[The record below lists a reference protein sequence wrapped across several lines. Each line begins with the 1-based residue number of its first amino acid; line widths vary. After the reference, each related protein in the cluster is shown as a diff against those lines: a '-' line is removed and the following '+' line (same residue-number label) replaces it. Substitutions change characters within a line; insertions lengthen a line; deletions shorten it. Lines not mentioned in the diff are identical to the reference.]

1 MSKKVL
7 NTAGIKNELEGA
19 SLYFTGS
26 PATQP
31 QQEAANQKSVQFIPE
46 TVYEPPEPVEP
57 KIAQDNISTR
67 NKPKTIANEHA
78 LVHASINA
86 GMLANHQDDLIET
99 IRKTVKQVG
108 KDTVFIRLTPDEKA
122 DLAAIV
128 YAFNEVY
135 RGNNRKVSENAV
147 GRIALNLLLQDHQ
160 ASGELSI
167 LTRVLAALNA

>member
-7 NTAGIKNELEGA
+7 NIQGIKNELEGA
-19 SLYFTGS
+19 YLYFTRS
-26 PATQP
+26 PASQSP
-31 QQEAANQKSVQFIPE
+31 KEDDNQKPVQPILE
-46 TVYEPPEPVEP
+46 SNSKLPEPEGASIVH
-57 KIAQDNISTR
+57 DNKTTR
-67 NKPKTIANEHA
+67 KKPKAIANEHA
-78 LVHASINA
+78 IMHASINA
-86 GMLANHQDDLIET
+86 GMPAIHQDDLVET

-147 GRIALNLLLQDHQ
+147 GRIALNLLLQNHR

-167 LTRVLAALNA
+167 LARVLAALNA